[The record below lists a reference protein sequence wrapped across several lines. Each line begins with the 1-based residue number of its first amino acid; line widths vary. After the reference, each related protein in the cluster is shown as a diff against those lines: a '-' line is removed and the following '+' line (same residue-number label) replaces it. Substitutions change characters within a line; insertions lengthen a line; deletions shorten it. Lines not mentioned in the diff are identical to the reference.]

1 MRIRR
6 ALLLFVAIA
15 GLLQMPATLEGA
27 QGPAQNADVWRPIR
41 FTLGTWDTT
50 SSGQPGSGT
59 GTREYRLILD
69 DRFIESRTRVTYPP
83 QEKNPKGEIH
93 EDIGLISYDRSRKA
107 FVLRQFHR
115 EGFVNTYVAT
125 SDNPHV
131 FTTEAIENIPSGFR
145 ARETYR
151 EVSPT
156 EFIELFELAEPGQNF
171 SAYSETRLVKRP

>member
-41 FTLGTWDTT
+41 FMLGTWDTT

-83 QEKNPKGEIH
+83 QEKNPKGDPRGHRI
-93 EDIGLISYDRSRKA
+93 DQLRPQPQGLRVAAISPGRIREH
-107 FVLRQFHR
+107 LR
-115 EGFVNTYVAT
+115 GDV
-125 SDNPHV
+125 
-131 FTTEAIENIPSGFR
+131 
-145 ARETYR
+145 
-151 EVSPT
+151 
-156 EFIELFELAEPGQNF
+156 GQ
-171 SAYSETRLVKRP
+171 STRLHDGSDREHFFRLSCTRDVSSSLAD